1 MTSQKIVL
9 SGQDHGL
16 GQIGGGA
23 RLKDA
28 SLWPRS
34 PDTDEPMTPL
44 LTLSDRFLPV
54 TFIPPGMAIT
64 VFITACQ
71 QDGAFNRST
80 QRHYTVNQQSELDEK
95 RANRFARVILHELAD
110 QSIAPPAAALLL
122 DRAYI
127 QFEPFSDEE
136 EEQELEDEDSG
147 IDLSKPVGRPCWL
160 QDPIYEP
167 QRFLFLMQLLD
178 SDVAAASRQHVGLFS
193 DGIGYLYVDRQARRG
208 KQGDEAGFFFIQF
221 T

>member
-9 SGQDHGL
+9 SDQDHGL

-34 PDTDEPMTPL
+34 P
-44 LTLSDRFLPV
+44 
-54 TFIPPGMAIT
+54 
-64 VFITACQ
+64 
-71 QDGAFNRST
+71 
-80 QRHYTVNQQSELDEK
+80 
-95 RANRFARVILHELAD
+95 
-110 QSIAPPAAALLL
+110 
-122 DRAYI
+122 
-127 QFEPFSDEE
+127 
-136 EEQELEDEDSG
+136 
-147 IDLSKPVGRPCWL
+147 
-160 QDPIYEP
+160 
-167 QRFLFLMQLLD
+167 
-178 SDVAAASRQHVGLFS
+178 QHVGLFS